1 MKKIIKITNLTQ
13 KLKLLY
19 LIKQNNL
26 RYIIFL
32 VIMNELFILKT
43 LGSLLSS
50 LDIQNKL
57 GN

>member
-1 MKKIIKITNLTQ
+1 MKKIIKITNLTH
-13 KLKLLY
+13 KLKLLH

-57 GN
+57 EN

>member
-1 MKKIIKITNLTQ
+1 MKKIIKITNLTH

-32 VIMNELFILKT
+32 IIMNEIFILKI

>member
-1 MKKIIKITNLTQ
+1 MKKIIKITNLTH

-32 VIMNELFILKT
+32 IIMNEIFILKT